1 MFTRSRFLSHSCS
14 RVQPSNASHETGCL
28 TCVFVALVVLVCLPG
43 PAAQGPQGDE
53 ATWRAFMA
61 WFKSA
66 PSVRQNPLA
75 AYATS
80 LTAAGTPEAE
90 ARRQVGVLMTLMRER
105 SDWVELYYDKIYT
118 IPLTGDPASD
128 GFTTDPSAIVV
139 EAVKGL
145 APGVALDAG
154 MGQGR
159 NAIYL
164 ARQGWKVT
172 GFDLSAEALK
182 AARANAT
189 GAGVQIETVKTSY
202 ADFDYGTARWDVIVL
217 IFAWAPVDDPA
228 FMARLRTSLRPGGRI
243 VFEHFTDDP
252 ASPRPAAMHALK
264 PGQLRG
270 LLSDFRLDRY
280 EEITDL
286 GDWGGPDSQLI
297 RVVAV
302 K

>member
-1 MFTRSRFLSHSCS
+1 MFTNTRCATRFL
-14 RVQPSNASHETGCL
+14 
-28 TCVFVALVVLVCLPG
+28 TCAIVALTIVTSLAGL
-43 PAAQGPQGDE
+43 AAQGPLGDE
-53 ATWRAFMA
+53 AAWRAFIA

-66 PSVRQNPLA
+66 PPVRANPFA
-75 AYATS
+75 AYAAS
-80 LTAAGTPEAE
+80 LKAAGTPEAE
-90 ARRQVGVLMTLMRER
+90 ARRQVGVLMTMMRER

-145 APGVALDAG
+145 APGKALDAG

-159 NAIYL
+159 NAVYL
-164 ARQGWKVT
+164 ARQGWSVT
-172 GFDLSAEALK
+172 GFDLSAAALK
-182 AARANAT
+182 AACANADA
-189 GAGVQIETVKTSY
+189 AGVRVETVKASY

-217 IFAWAPVDDPA
+217 VFAWAPVHEPA
-228 FMARLRTSLRPGGRI
+228 FIARLRTSLRPGGRI

-252 ASPRPAAMHALK
+252 ASPRPAVMHALK

-280 EEITDL
+280 EEVLDL
-286 GDWGGPDSQLI
+286 GDWGGPDSQLV
-297 RVVAV
+297 RAVAV
-302 K
+302 KQ

>member
-1 MFTRSRFLSHSCS
+1 MFTRSSFTTRSCS
-14 RVQPSNASHETGCL
+14 RIQPSSAGHETGPLKCA
-28 TCVFVALVVLVCLPG
+28 VVALVVLVCLAG
-43 PAAQGPQGDE
+43 PAAQAPLGDE
-53 ATWRAFMA
+53 AAWRAFIG

-66 PSVRQNPLA
+66 PPVRSNPFT
-75 AYATS
+75 AYAAS
-80 LTAAGTPEAE
+80 LRAAGTPEVE
-90 ARRQVGVLMTLMRER
+90 ARRQVSVLMTMMRER

-145 APGVALDAG
+145 PPGTALDAG

-159 NAIYL
+159 NALYL
-164 ARQGWKVT
+164 ARQGWSVS
-172 GFDLSAEALK
+172 GFDLSAAALR
-182 AARANAT
+182 AARANASA
-189 GAGVQIETVKTSY
+189 AGVQLETVKASY
-202 ADFDYGTARWDVIVL
+202 ANFDYGTARWDLIVL
-217 IFAWAPVDDPA
+217 VFAWAPIDDPA
-228 FMARLRTSLRPGGRI
+228 FIARLRMSLRPGGRI

-252 ASPRPAAMHALK
+252 VSPRPAVMHALK

-280 EEITDL
+280 EEVTDL

>member
-1 MFTRSRFLSHSCS
+1 
-14 RVQPSNASHETGCL
+14 
-28 TCVFVALVVLVCLPG
+28 VFVVLVVVVCLAAPV
-43 PAAQGPQGDE
+43 AQGPLDNE
-53 ATWRAFMA
+53 AAWRAFMT
-61 WFKSA
+61 WFKNA
-66 PSVRQNPLA
+66 PPVRSNPFA
-75 AYATS
+75 AYAAS
-80 LTAAGTPEAE
+80 LQAAGTPEAE
-90 ARRQVGVLMTLMRER
+90 ARRQVGVLMTMMRER

-128 GFTTDPSAIVV
+128 GYATDPSALVA
-139 EAVKGL
+139 EAVRGL
-145 APGVALDAG
+145 APGTALDAG

-172 GFDLSAEALK
+172 GFDLSAEALNV
-182 AARANAT
+182 ARANAVS
-189 GAGVQIETVKTSY
+189 AGVRIEALKASY
-202 ADFDYGTARWDVIVL
+202 ADFDYGTSKWDVIVL
-217 IFAWAPVDDPA
+217 IFAWAPVEDPA
-228 FMARLRTSLRPGGRI
+228 FLARLRTSLRPGGRI

-252 ASPRPAAMHALK
+252 ANPRPAAMHALK

-280 EEITDL
+280 EEVTDL
-286 GDWGGPDSQLI
+286 GDWGGPDSQLV